1 MVEENRKRRR
11 GEHTKSDKSPW
22 FNTLCFAYHELK
34 IGLGFLDPRVGGLD
48 KLSRRGVS
56 VAPSSYS
63 DLDDSVSSASSPS
76 LPGILPNSP
85 LWKTGRHVPS
95 LLDDGRNPPTTQ
107 TPKHP
112 NTKPFTHLTP

>member
-1 MVEENRKRRR
+1 MRERGR
-11 GEHTKSDKSPW
+11 GERTKSNKRPGL
-22 FNTLCFAYHELK
+22 NTLCFAYHEFE

-85 LWKTGRHVPS
+85 L
-95 LLDDGRNPPTTQ
+95 
-107 TPKHP
+107 
-112 NTKPFTHLTP
+112 